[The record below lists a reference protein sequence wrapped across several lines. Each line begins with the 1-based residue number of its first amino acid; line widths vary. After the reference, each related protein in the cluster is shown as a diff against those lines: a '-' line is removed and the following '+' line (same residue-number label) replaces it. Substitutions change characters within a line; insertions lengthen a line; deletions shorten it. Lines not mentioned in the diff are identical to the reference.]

1 MRSGSFW
8 QSPNPDSAMFPGSR
22 DAGVSTWPYSL
33 LIGILTGLEGENA
46 LGTIV
51 PTEVFSF

>member
-33 LIGILTGLEGENA
+33 LIGILTGLEGQNA